1 MPATQG
7 GPEPARTAGR
17 TLSKRRMVGQC
28 CFTSAHT
35 KAQAHNAVAP
45 CLVAMPQVRTCCFL
59 GKERQFPGFLR
70 LILVAFA
77 KRMSVADQTMPGQSL
92 AAALLEPFADLYA
105 QSRAAEFGF
114 APEQFAQLL
123 KDIAAKHASGTKVEE
138 YCLTLR
144 TEDLV
149 LARAC
154 ALGNERAWE
163 AFMLRFR
170 EKLYDVAR
178 QITREDSSGRELA
191 DCIYAD
197 LYGTKTRGE
206 ERVSK
211 LSFYNGRGSLD
222 GWLRTV
228 LAQEYVN
235 GYRKQRR
242 LVSLDEESEEG
253 VQFAAPVRDETAPAV
268 PALARATDEALKS
281 LDPEDRFVLAS
292 YFLDNRTLAD
302 IARTLRVHES
312 TISRKVEKLTKN
324 LRKQILKNLAKLGL
338 SRRQAEE
345 ALSADVRDLSLDIR
359 ASLAQDSLSGAFQE
373 KGANAGESHR

>member
-1 MPATQG
+1 
-7 GPEPARTAGR
+7 
-17 TLSKRRMVGQC
+17 
-28 CFTSAHT
+28 
-35 KAQAHNAVAP
+35 
-45 CLVAMPQVRTCCFL
+45 
-59 GKERQFPGFLR
+59 
-70 LILVAFA
+70 
-77 KRMSVADQTMPGQSL
+77 MSVADQTMPGQAPAPQLTEPL
-92 AAALLEPFADLYA
+92 AGLYA
-105 QSRAAEFGF
+105 NSRAAEF
-114 APEQFAQLL
+114 AVKPEQFLQLL
-123 KDIAAKHASGTKVEE
+123 SDIAAKHASEAKFEE
-138 YCLTLR
+138 FCSTLR
-144 TEDLV
+144 VEDLV

-154 ALGNERAWE
+154 AAGNERAWE
-163 AFMLRFR
+163 VFMLRFR

-197 LYGTKTRGE
+197 LYGTKLREE

-211 LSFYNGRGSLD
+211 LRFYNGRGSLD

-235 GYRKQRR
+235 TYRKQRR

-253 VQFAAPVRDETAPAV
+253 VQFAAPERTDAP
-268 PALARATDEALKS
+268 PADPVLARATDDALRS
-281 LDPEDRFVLAS
+281 LSSEERFVLSS
-292 YFLDNRTLAD
+292 YFLDDRTLAD

-359 ASLAQDSLSGAFQE
+359 ASLAQESLSGAFSE
-373 KGANAGESHR
+373 KGAKAGEGRH